1 MNDRFQGPMCS
12 ERCGPGWIDDG
23 TMCRSASYSP
33 GPAGLQIDNSAGFLN
48 ESLHALEVTALNFGK
63 VFINDASV
71 RENYVRKI
79 QKMSQ
84 EILRDVQAGR
94 ATPKEGARFAQQL
107 RNRIMEEARTK
118 SSPVGRA
125 GAEKIKTGGKALEAL
140 VDEKT
145 AKLFPNKRFADLT
158 RAQRREVFNAIIES
172 AGKSRP
178 SVTARIPRWRMV
190 GRGLLFFT
198 VAIATYNV
206 WTAENKVHAGLKEG
220 IVLGSGVAGGAI
232 AGAATGLVCGPGAP
246 ICSTALFFVGGIM
259 GALAGSA
266 ATDYYDAELREFA
279 EWLGDGF

>member
-1 MNDRFQGPMCS
+1 MSERIVGPMCS
-12 ERCGPGWIDDG
+12 ERCGAGWIDDG
-23 TMCRSASYSP
+23 TMCISASYSP
-33 GPAGLQIDNSAGFLN
+33 GLIALQEENSITVLN
-48 ESLHALEVTALNFGK
+48 ESLHALEATALNFGK
-63 VFINDASV
+63 ALINDATV

-79 QKMSQ
+79 QSMSK

-94 ATPKEGARFAQQL
+94 ATPEEGAKFAQQL

-118 SSPVGRA
+118 SSPVGRS
-125 GAEKIKTGGKALEAL
+125 GSEKLKTGGKALEAL
-140 VDEKT
+140 IDEKT

-158 RAQRREVFNAIIES
+158 KAQRRHVFKAIIES
-172 AGKSRP
+172 SGKSRP

-232 AGAATGLVCGPGAP
+232 VGAATGLVCGPGAP

-259 GALAGSA
+259 GALAGNSA
-266 ATDYYDAELREFA
+266 ADYYDAELLEFA
-279 EWLGDGF
+279 EWLGEGY